1 MSRLNETG
9 KSWSSREEVVLN
21 LISLVIALGFI
32 ALVIANVRM
41 AGNFISIDSLFI
53 TIVFLLLAGVFLI
66 SPAMW
71 AHAHGYLKNPMAAG
85 AGAPVI
91 EEGPIH
97 FEGTTKLFSIVWGWL
112 LVLTAV
118 EVFLAYKQVSLHLML
133 TILIGLSVIKAV
145 LIVAYFMHLRF
156 ERLSLVLTL
165 VPMLVICIC
174 LLLVFFP
181 DSFRALALR
190 PYTDAPTTSS
200 ETR

>member
-1 MSRLNETG
+1 MSRLNETPKG
-9 KSWSSREEVVLN
+9 WSIREEVVLN
-21 LISLVIALGFI
+21 LVSLAIALGFI
-32 ALVIANVRM
+32 VLVIKNVRM

-53 TIVFLLLAGVFLI
+53 TTVFLLLAGVFLI

-71 AHAHGYLKNPMAAG
+71 AYANGYLKNPFGAG
-85 AGAPVI
+85 AGAAVV

-97 FEGTTKLFSIVWGWL
+97 FEGTARLFMIVWGWL
-112 LVLTAV
+112 LVLTAI

-165 VPMLVICIC
+165 VPMLVVCIC

-190 PYTDAPTTSS
+190 PY
-200 ETR
+200 R